1 MAFYLYLAYAKN
13 KLDDNPINFNW
24 KYMPFLKLFIEML
37 KIAPYLVD
45 SYQDQRKERVKK
57 NNNKHKERINE
68 NPIETFS
75 DDFGPAS
82 GSVQLDKSIR
92 RKLPSDAKKS

>member
-1 MAFYLYLAYAKN
+1 
-13 KLDDNPINFNW
+13 
-24 KYMPFLKLFIEML
+24 MPYLKLIMEML

-45 SYQDQRKERVKK
+45 SYQDKRRERIIK
-57 NNNKHKERINE
+57 NSNKHMERINE

-75 DDFGPAS
+75 DDFGAAS

-92 RKLPSDAKKS
+92 RKLPSGTDKS